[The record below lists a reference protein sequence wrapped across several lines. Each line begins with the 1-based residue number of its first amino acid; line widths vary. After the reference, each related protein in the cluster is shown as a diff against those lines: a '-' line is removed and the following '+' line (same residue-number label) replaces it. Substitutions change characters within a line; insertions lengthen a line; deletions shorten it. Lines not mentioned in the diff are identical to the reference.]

1 MKRNYIL
8 GFAGGIALAL
18 LYSKFFSKGAKGKTL
33 QDAVDET
40 ESDDENFQDRPSG
53 GAGGGAIGGGGGFS
67 PIPSPTDDVVAMP
80 KPLFPSGNTGVVTP
94 TRKPITEIR
103 LPITDF
109 YNPNQGYPKPLF
121 PSGSISGT
129 TPSVPIANVSNVIPA
144 TNPAVSP
151 IRYPTIGN
159 TGVIYSAPNREY
171 FSRSSFD
178 GNNYDLDCDLD
189 I

>member
-18 LYSKFFSKGAKGKTL
+18 LYSKFFSKGVKGKTL

-53 GAGGGAIGGGGGFS
+53 GGGGGFS

-80 KPLFPSGNTGVVTP
+80 KPLFPSGNTGGVTP
-94 TRKPITEIR
+94 VRQPITEIR

-109 YNPNQGYPKPLF
+109 YNPNQGYPNPLF
-121 PSGSISGT
+121 PSGSINGT

-151 IRYPTIGN
+151 TRYTPIGN
-159 TGVIYSAPNREY
+159 TGVVYNAPYREN